1 MRILYDRHIH
11 QNRTNI
17 SCDDYIE
24 CMTMNDRWIV
34 DIIINIANDVLCIPV
49 VDVLFFDALNTAVSG
64 LVICSKLSIP
74 S

>member
-1 MRILYDRHIH
+1 
-11 QNRTNI
+11 
-17 SCDDYIE
+17 
-24 CMTMNDRWIV
+24 MTMNDRWIV

-49 VDVLFFDALNTAVSG
+49 VDVLFFDALNIVVCG